1 MFKYRARQAALV
13 GILLFST
20 IPTAKAQPFHFEQG
34 YLETVKSHSEVSAGK
49 SATTPGQTFRVF
61 HLEFADGASATAF
74 QPKFSSVFHRSGRF
88 VDIFAQPTDQ
98 ALEEIAAAPKL
109 SWLDYNRSVAVPSP
123 PQAKPVQATR
133 ARSEA
138 VVRNG
143 LEGFT
148 GKGVM
153 LAVVDTGFD
162 VRHPDF
168 QKVGPDGKLV
178 SRFSAIWDTTETR
191 SGFGTAA
198 PFKYPGGQP
207 IGVIYSRDDIN
218 AYLAKPEKERPEIV
232 WDRDGHG
239 TACAG
244 IAAGNGRALTDGR
257 YAGVASEAELIG
269 VRLGDQ
275 SLNTYLL
282 PAILE
287 WLDSKAGTRPLV
299 ISNSWGGHR
308 SGHDGSTIVERQM
321 DERFTEQRPGRL
333 VLFAAGN
340 EGQDRIH
347 ASGDY
352 AGPDRPGLLKFPKV
366 TQDDEVEVSVYFDSA
381 DAGLVVVPKIETSSY
396 KHGVTGQTVW
406 RFAVTPGL
414 DQVQI
419 SSASGKPGHFDAY
432 ISGQIGEKAAA
443 FDRGVATFEELVCYP
458 GNAQNVLSV
467 GSYDFNPFFEK
478 DGRNLQLGVEV
489 PDSDEMAAM
498 TVGDVS
504 GYSSPGLTRL
514 GRLKPDFSA
523 PGQWWT
529 AAGSADVEN
538 KTLFETSGRYTL
550 FNGTSAATPYSAGVM
565 ALLLEK
571 NPTLTLAQVR
581 ALLDKHLKEDTYTG
595 TLPNATWG
603 RGKLTLPAIKA
614 ILEDV

>member
-1 MFKYRARQAALV
+1 MVISRTHQATFA
-13 GILLFST
+13 GILLFSA
-20 IPTAKAQPFHFEQG
+20 IATANAQPFHFEKG
-34 YLETVKSHSEVSAGK
+34 YLETVKSRSEVSTGK
-49 SATTPGQTFRVF
+49 SATSSGETYRVF
-61 HLEFADGASATAF
+61 HLEFADVASATAF

-88 VDIFAQPTDQ
+88 VDIFAQPNDQ

-109 SWLDYNRSVAVPSP
+109 SWLDYNRSVTVPLP

-133 ARSEA
+133 ASSEA
-138 VVRNG
+138 VVKKG

-168 QKVGPDGKLV
+168 QKIGPDGKLV

-198 PFKYPGGQP
+198 PFKYPDDQS

-218 AYLAKPEKERPEIV
+218 AYLAKSEKERPEIV

-244 IAAGNGRALTDGR
+244 IAAGNGQALADGR

-282 PAILE
+282 PAILD
-287 WLDSKAGTRPLV
+287 WLDSKAGARPLV

-321 DERFTEQRPGRL
+321 DERFPEQRPGRL

-352 AGPDRPGLLKFPKV
+352 GGADRAGILKFPKV
-366 TQDDEVEVSVYFDSA
+366 TQEDSVEVSVYFDSA
-381 DAGLVVVPKIETSSY
+381 DSSLSVSPKIETSGY
-396 KHGVTGQTVW
+396 RHGVTGQTVW
-406 RFAVTPGL
+406 RFEITPGL
-414 DQVQI
+414 DQIEIV
-419 SSASGKPGHFDAY
+419 STAGKPGHFDAY
-432 ISGQIGEKAAA
+432 ISGHIGGKAAA

-478 DGRNLQLGVEV
+478 DGRKLQLGVEV

-504 GYSSPGLTRL
+504 GYSNPGLTRL
-514 GRLKPDFSA
+514 GRLKPDFIA

-529 AAGSADVEN
+529 APGSADVRD
-538 KTLFETSGRYTL
+538 KKLFETSGQYTL

-571 NPTLTLAQVR
+571 NPKLTLAQVR
-581 ALLDKHLKEDTYTG
+581 TLLDKHLKEDTYTG
-595 TLPNATWG
+595 ALPNATWG

-614 ILEDV
+614 LLQEV